1 MITFRLLEVFSE
13 VVASGSITLASS
25 RLQLSQPTVSL
36 QLKKLTQEVGLPL
49 IETQHGKLLMTEA
62 GKAVYRCAQE
72 IDAAQTKLSTQIQ
85 ALNGIEKGQLSI
97 VVVSTA
103 KYVIP
108 PILADFCKL
117 HSGLDIQFQVRNRAQ
132 VVERL
137 KNNQDDIYI
146 FSHPPIGPSVVSK
159 EFMDNRL
166 LVIAPSDYDGPDNC
180 GLNDLVD
187 EQFLVREE
195 GSGTRKTIEHY
206 CEVNDIRLNRTM
218 LVESNE
224 AIKLS
229 VSSGLGL
236 AILSEHTLAQGF
248 DDKIKILNVTDFPLL
263 SHWYAVTSNERPKN
277 LVCEGF
283 LAFLN
288 TYTNYNVT
296 LTQTKTKG

>member
-1 MITFRLLEVFSE
+1 MITFRLLEVFIE
-13 VVASGSITLASS
+13 VVASGSVTLASS
-25 RLQLSQPTVSL
+25 RLKLSQPTVSL

-49 IETQHGKLLMTEA
+49 FETHHGKMVMTEA
-62 GKAVYRCAQE
+62 GQAVYRCAQE

-108 PILADFCKL
+108 PILSDFCKQ
-117 HSGLDIQFQVRNRAQ
+117 HSGVDIRFQVRNRAQ
-132 VVERL
+132 VVKRL

-146 FSHPPIGPSVVSK
+146 FSHPPIGDELVAK
-159 EFMDNRL
+159 EFMNNRL
-166 LVIAPSDYDGPDNC
+166 LVIAPNDYDGPNNC
-180 GLNDLVD
+180 HLEDLKD
-187 EQFLVREE
+187 QQFLVREE

-206 CEVNDIRLNRTM
+206 CEINHIHLNRTM

-248 DDKIKILNVTDFPLL
+248 GDKIKILDIKDFPLL
-263 SHWYAVTSNERPKN
+263 SHWYAVTSKARPKN
-277 LVCEGF
+277 LVCE
-283 LAFLN
+283 AFLTFLTTFN
-288 TYTNYNVT
+288 NYN
-296 LTQTKTKG
+296 GH